1 MNSPAIEKDAGNH
14 RHAEPPAS
22 AATIDVLA
30 RATGVVIVMTVALAV
45 IAIAFAL
52 PAARSRPHE
61 VPIGAVGPHASQIA
75 DMLEQHAPGAFRV
88 TTYSDATALRAAIRN
103 RDEYGGIA
111 FGAGGPAVMTA
122 TGASPA
128 VAQVITQ
135 MGNELGHRA
144 GVSVRAED
152 LAPPTV
158 NDPRGAG
165 MAASTLPIT
174 LAGLLP
180 AVALM
185 LLFPRK
191 PWTRVVAMVAF
202 SLVAAATLAI
212 VMRDVLGSIDQNLWG
227 VAAGLLLGMLGAG
240 LAVLGLGSLF
250 GRAGLAIGSLTALL
264 LGNPLSGLTS
274 APEMLP
280 SGWGTFGQYLPQGAT
295 ATLLRSNAFFDGA
308 GAGRAISVLTCWAIA
323 GVAVVGVAALGA
335 RAPRS
340 GSPAGDPATGGAGTL
355 SPS

>member
-1 MNSPAIEKDAGNH
+1 MNSPVIEKTAGNR
-14 RHAEPPAS
+14 RHAEPS
-22 AATIDVLA
+22 APTIDVLA
-30 RATGVVIVMTVALAV
+30 RATGAVIVMTVALAV

-52 PAARSRPHE
+52 PAARSKPHE
-61 VPIGAVGPHASQIA
+61 VPIGATGPLASQIA
-75 DMLEQHAPGAFRV
+75 NMLERNAPGAFRV

-103 RDEYGGIA
+103 RQEYGGIA
-111 FGAGGPAVMTA
+111 FGAGGPVVLTA

-128 VAQVITQ
+128 VAQAITQ

-165 MAASTLPIT
+165 MAASTLPVT

-180 AVALM
+180 AVALV
-185 LLFPRK
+185 LLFPQRR
-191 PWTRVVAMVAF
+191 WTRVVALVVF
-202 SLVAAATLAI
+202 SLVAAVTLAI
-212 VMRDVLGSIDQNLWG
+212 VMRDVLGTIDQNLWG
-227 VAAGLLLGMLGAG
+227 VTGGLLLGMLGAG

-250 GRAGLAIGSLTALL
+250 GRAGLAIGSSIALL

-280 SGWGTFGQYLPQGAT
+280 SGWGTLGQYLPQGAT
-295 ATLLRSNAFFDGA
+295 ATLLRANAFFDGA
-308 GAGRAISVLTCWAIA
+308 GAGRAITVLTCWALG
-323 GVAVVGVAALGA
+323 GVALVGVAALRAGA
-335 RAPRS
+335 RRS
-340 GSPAGDPATGGAGTL
+340 GSEPATTGGAP